1 MRTEPG
7 QIFIPRG
14 VDLEHI
20 VQIAK
25 GRGFHSYGSWRID
38 TDVFIDTFKYFI
50 KHISFDLE

>member
-7 QIFIPRG
+7 QIFILHG

-20 VQIAK
+20 VQIAN
-25 GRGFHSYGSWRID
+25 GRGFHSYGSWSID
-38 TDVFIDTFKYFI
+38 TAVFTDTFEYFI